1 MDKELL
7 KEKYQE
13 NFKDTGLKEGIFRAP
28 KALSL
33 IGDHTEFNDGYL
45 ISTAIDR
52 EITAYF
58 QLRNDDKIK
67 LFSLDLDEGFETDI
81 KELDAE
87 KTWNI
92 DIINSVIELYNKN
105 YDLQGFNMIFK
116 GDGVYKDE
124 FGYDNALHLLTFKGL
139 NYLNELNL
147 TSKQILSLAQ
157 HAQHNINETIIPYT
171 SQNAK
176 KNNLLLV
183 DSENYESETIP
194 FNDEKYQFLITD
206 IKKDS
211 RIFKSKDIGTK
222 EKFENIIKF
231 FNEKVEEEV
240 ETLRDINLNE
250 LFSFENKFNEDEYG
264 KAVHVL
270 TENRRVLDFGSS
282 IERDN
287 YQKAGSLMYASY
299 LSVKNEFGI
308 ENEKIDFLVEKTNKL
323 DGVMGT
329 KASYGGFGQYTVSLI
344 EKEKSGQIIENIK
357 QIYSDKYNT
366 KLDFYLTNTADGASQ
381 L

>member
-1 MDKELL
+1 MNKTLL

-13 NFKDTGLKEGIFRAP
+13 NFKDTGLKEGIFKAP
-28 KALSL
+28 KTLSL
-33 IGDHTEFNDGYL
+33 IGDHTEYNNGYL
-45 ISTAIDR
+45 ITTALDR
-52 EITAYF
+52 EIIAYF
-58 QLRNDDKIK
+58 QLRDDNKIK
-67 LFSLDLDEGFETDI
+67 LVSLDHDESFETDI
-81 KELDAE
+81 KELDAK

-92 DIINSVIELYNKN
+92 NIINSVIGLYNEDYN
-105 YDLQGFNMIFK
+105 LQGFNMIFK

-124 FGYDNALHLLTFKGL
+124 FGYDTALNLLTFMGS

-147 TSKQILSLAQ
+147 TSEQILSLAQ
-157 HAQHNINETIIPYT
+157 DAQHNINETILPYT
-171 SQNAK
+171 SQNSK
-176 KNNLLLV
+176 KNNLLLI
-183 DSENYESETIP
+183 DSENYENEIIP

-211 RIFKSKDIGTK
+211 VTFKAEYIGAK
-222 EKFENIIKF
+222 EKFENIINF
-231 FNEKVEEEV
+231 FNEKVEEKV

-250 LFSFENKFNEDEYG
+250 LFSYEKNFNQDEYG

-299 LSVKNEFGI
+299 LSLKNEFGI
-308 ENEKIDFLVEKTNKL
+308 ENEKIDFLVAKTNKL

-344 EKEKSGQIIENIK
+344 KKEKSAQIIENIK
-357 QIYSDKYNT
+357 QVYSDKYNT
-366 KLDFYLTNTADGASQ
+366 KIDFYLTNTADGATQ